1 MQNQYD
7 VIIKSRLD
15 ALHHTQDELQKQVMA
30 IANQIY
36 ILEQIQHDMNP
47 NPEPTKE
54 PAPNGSGSVSEE
66 TQGQK
71 NPDGAAPETSEGSG
85 ADLIL

>member
-7 VIIKSRLD
+7 VVIKSRLD

-47 NPEPTKE
+47 NTDHKEPT
-54 PAPNGSGSVSEE
+54 PDVNGSVSEE

-71 NPDGAAPETSEGSG
+71 NPDGTAPETSEGSG